1 MNLEINATNKEIK
14 IVEANGKKIFLPKK
28 LNLTSPG
35 KRPIPNFSN
44 QGSKEEN
51 TISTRKIITNQRI
64 IDIPNGVNTYIWS

>member
-14 IVEANGKKIFLPKK
+14 IVDANGRNIFLPKR

-35 KRPIPNFSN
+35 KRPIPNLCS

-51 TISTRKIITNQRI
+51 TISTKKMITNHRI
-64 IDIPNGVNTYIWS
+64 I

>member
-14 IVEANGKKIFLPKK
+14 MVDANGKNIFLPKR

-35 KRPIPNFSN
+35 KRPMPNLSS

-51 TISTRKIITNQRI
+51 TISTRKMITNHRI
-64 IDIPNGVNTYIWS
+64 IGIPNGVNTYI